1 MTTRLRIVSSST
13 FKRGFSS
20 TKVRQVINTVGNLDL
35 IVNTP
40 IITASL
46 NTAWDV
52 WLGILTIVAMV
63 SVEIAIHSSDILNAQ
78 FSDAL
83 PDIFDTVVAPDQQ
96 ADLELHYPDD
106 GEWPST
112 PNLVDNLN
120 TTPARVDAL
129 STSIRT
135 QIHHL
140 TRYITSFIEPLL
152 ENAAVQIRSGNFNL
166 DPNSYE
172 HRSLLQLLRHLDY
185 HEENMRLFARRL
197 QDVINRMEPGSQLW
211 ENHPE
216 LHWNFRGLH
225 GVAVAGVVE
234 LNNIRSRS
242 ILLGREIR
250 ENLAQHNRSR
260 R

>member
-1 MTTRLRIVSSST
+1 MATRLRIVSSST

-78 FSDAL
+78 FSDAV

-96 ADLELHYPDD
+96 ADLELLYPDD

-140 TRYITSFIEPLL
+140 TRYIKSFIEPLL
-152 ENAAVQIRSGNFNL
+152 
-166 DPNSYE
+166 
-172 HRSLLQLLRHLDY
+172 
-185 HEENMRLFARRL
+185 
-197 QDVINRMEPGSQLW
+197 
-211 ENHPE
+211 
-216 LHWNFRGLH
+216 
-225 GVAVAGVVE
+225 
-234 LNNIRSRS
+234 
-242 ILLGREIR
+242 
-250 ENLAQHNRSR
+250 
-260 R
+260 